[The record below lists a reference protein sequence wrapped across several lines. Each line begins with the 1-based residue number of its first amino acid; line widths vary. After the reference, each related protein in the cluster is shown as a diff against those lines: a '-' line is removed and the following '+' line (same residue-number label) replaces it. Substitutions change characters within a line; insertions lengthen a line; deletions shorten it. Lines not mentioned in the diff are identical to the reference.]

1 MLTVFSDLHCP
12 WAYVFSIRLR
22 RVRAG
27 VGQPPVAW
35 RCWPL
40 ELVNE
45 RGTPWDS
52 LSQEIP
58 VLTQLEPDH
67 FAPPRR
73 ETWPST
79 LLPAMEALKVAG
91 ELGGPQAAD
100 RFDEVARRAFFLDR
114 RDLSI
119 RPTLLDLAAG
129 AGLDRVDRAGRA
141 VGSAADHELARIAG
155 LDREAF
161 QVAFDGG
168 GHRRGVIADWQ
179 EGRRRGVEGSPHAF
193 LPDGSAVFNPG
204 IGKIIS
210 YTYTGDDGASRSGV
224 VFVTAH

>member
-1 MLTVFSDLHCP
+1 VLTVFSDLHCP

-22 RVRAG
+22 RARAG

-129 AGLDRVDRAGRA
+129 AGLDR
-141 VGSAADHELARIAG
+141 
-155 LDREAF
+155 EAF

-204 IGKIIS
+204 IGKIDWSHGIPVPREV
-210 YTYTGDDGASRSGV
+210 DEGAIASLLDRATSG
-224 VFVTAH
+224 

>member
-22 RVRAG
+22 RARTA

-45 RGTPWDS
+45 RGTPWEIVS
-52 LSQEIP
+52 SEIP

-67 FAPPRR
+67 FARPRR

-91 ELGGPQAAD
+91 DLGGPEAAD
-100 RFDEVARRAFFLDR
+100 RFDEAARRAFFLDR
-114 RDLSI
+114 RDLSL
-119 RPTLLDLAAG
+119 RPTLLDLAAET
-129 AGLDRVDRAGRA
+129 GLDRP
-141 VGSAADHELARIAG
+141 
-155 LDREAF
+155 AF
-161 QVAFDGG
+161 QSSFDGG
-168 GHRRGVIADWQ
+168 GHRRSVVADWE
-179 EGRRRGVEGSPHAF
+179 EGKRRGVEGSPHAF
-193 LPDGSAVFNPG
+193 LPDGGAVFNPG
-204 IGKIIS
+204 IGRI
-210 YTYTGDDGASRSGV
+210 DWVDGIPVPREVDEAAIAKLLQRA
-224 VFVTAH
+224 TA

>member
-1 MLTVFSDLHCP
+1 VLTVFSDLHCP
-12 WAYVFSIRLR
+12 WAYVFTIRLR
-22 RVRAG
+22 RARAEI
-27 VGQPPVAW
+27 GQPPVAW

-45 RGTPWDS
+45 RGTPWET

-79 LLPAMEALKVAG
+79 LLPAMEALKVAA
-91 ELGGPQAAD
+91 ELGGPEAAD
-100 RFDEVARRAFFLDR
+100 RFDQAARRAFFLDR

-119 RPTLLDLAAG
+119 RPTLLDLGAE
-129 AGLDRVDRAGRA
+129 AGLDRD
-141 VGSAADHELARIAG
+141 
-155 LDREAF
+155 AF
-161 QVAFDGG
+161 RDAFDGG
-168 GHRRGVIADWQ
+168 GHRRSVVADWQ

-193 LPDGSAVFNPG
+193 LPDGTAVFNPG
-204 IGKIIS
+204 IGKIDWVRGIPVPHQV
-210 YTYTGDDGASRSGV
+210 DEGAIAKLLAQA
-224 VFVTAH
+224 TAAATPA

>member
-12 WAYVFSIRLR
+12 WAYLFSIRLR
-22 RVRAG
+22 RAREGAG
-27 VGQPPVAW
+27 RPLVAW

-45 RGTPWDS
+45 RGTPWAT

-67 FAPPRR
+67 FAPPKRD
-73 ETWPST
+73 TWPST

-91 ELGGPQAAD
+91 ELGGATAAD
-100 RFDEVARRAFFLDR
+100 RFDEAARRAFFLDN

-119 RPTLLDLAAG
+119 RPTLADRATE
-129 AGLDRVDRAGRA
+129 AGLDR
-141 VGSAADHELARIAG
+141 AAF
-155 LDREAF
+155 LD
-161 QVAFDGG
+161 AFDGG
-168 GHRRGVIADWQ
+168 GHRRAVVADWQ

-193 LPDGSAVFNPG
+193 LPDGSGVFNPG
-204 IGKIIS
+204 IGKIDWVRGIPVPH
-210 YTYTGDDGASRSGV
+210 DVDEGAITRLLDKATS
-224 VFVTAH
+224 A

>member
-22 RVRAG
+22 RARAA

-40 ELVNE
+40 ELVND
-45 RGTPWDS
+45 RGTPWAT

-67 FAPPRR
+67 FSPPKR

-79 LLPAMEALKVAG
+79 FLPAMEALKVAG
-91 ELGGPQAAD
+91 ELGGPEAAD
-100 RFDEVARRAFFLDR
+100 RFDQTARRAFFLDR

-119 RPTLLDLAAG
+119 RPTLADIAAE
-129 AGLDRVDRAGRA
+129 AGLDRQRF
-141 VGSAADHELARIAG
+141 
-155 LDREAF
+155 LD
-161 QVAFDGG
+161 AFDGG
-168 GHRRGVIADWQ
+168 GLRRDVIADWE
-179 EGRRRGVEGSPHAF
+179 EGRRRGVQGSPHAF
-193 LPDGSAVFNPG
+193 LPDGTAVFNPG
-204 IGKIIS
+204 IGKVDWIRGIPVPRQV
-210 YTYTGDDGASRSGV
+210 DEGAIAKLLTAAGAPPPQSPDNPSGPPG
-224 VFVTAH
+224 

>member
-22 RVRAG
+22 RARAG

-129 AGLDRVDRAGRA
+129 AGLDR
-141 VGSAADHELARIAG
+141 
-155 LDREAF
+155 EAF

-204 IGKIIS
+204 IGKIDWFHGIPVPREV
-210 YTYTGDDGASRSGV
+210 DEGAIASLLDRATSS
-224 VFVTAH
+224 

>member
-1 MLTVFSDLHCP
+1 VLTVFSDLHCP

-22 RVRAG
+22 RARDGAG
-27 VGQPPVAW
+27 GLPVAW

-45 RGTPWDS
+45 RGTPWAT
-52 LSQEIP
+52 LSQEVP

-67 FAPPRR
+67 FAPPKR

-91 ELGGPQAAD
+91 ELGGAEAAD
-100 RFDEVARRAFFLDR
+100 RFDEAARRAFFLDN

-119 RPTLLDLAAG
+119 RPTLADVAAE
-129 AGLDRVDRAGRA
+129 AGLDR
-141 VGSAADHELARIAG
+141 AAF
-155 LDREAF
+155 LD
-161 QVAFDGG
+161 AFDGG
-168 GHRRGVIADWQ
+168 GHRRAVVADWQ

-193 LPDGSAVFNPG
+193 LPDGSGVFNPG
-204 IGKIIS
+204 VGSIDWVRGIPVPHEVDEAAIARLVEK
-210 YTYTGDDGASRSGV
+210 ASD
-224 VFVTAH
+224 TANR

>member
-22 RVRAG
+22 RARAG

-79 LLPAMEALKVAG
+79 MLPAMEALKVAG

-129 AGLDRVDRAGRA
+129 
-141 VGSAADHELARIAG
+141 AG

-204 IGKIIS
+204 IGKIDWFHGIPVPREV
-210 YTYTGDDGASRSGV
+210 DEGAIASLLDRATSG
-224 VFVTAH
+224 

>member
-22 RVRAG
+22 RARAG

-129 AGLDRVDRAGRA
+129 AGLDR
-141 VGSAADHELARIAG
+141 
-155 LDREAF
+155 EAF

-179 EGRRRGVEGSPHAF
+179 EGQRRGVEGSPHAF

-204 IGKIIS
+204 IGKIDWFHGIPVPREV
-210 YTYTGDDGASRSGV
+210 DEGAIASLLDRATSS
-224 VFVTAH
+224 

>member
-12 WAYVFSIRLR
+12 WAYVFTIRLR
-22 RVRAG
+22 RARAA

-45 RGTPWDS
+45 RGTPWET

-67 FAPPRR
+67 FAPPKR

-100 RFDEVARRAFFLDR
+100 RFDEAARRAFFLDR

-119 RPTLLDLAAG
+119 RPTLADVAAE
-129 AGLDRVDRAGRA
+129 AGLDR
-141 VGSAADHELARIAG
+141 ARF
-155 LDREAF
+155 LD
-161 QVAFDGG
+161 AFDGG
-168 GHRRGVIADWQ
+168 GHRRSVIADWQ

-193 LPDGSAVFNPG
+193 LPDGTGVFNPG
-204 IGKIIS
+204 V
-210 YTYTGDDGASRSGV
+210 GDIDWVRGIPVPHDVDEGAIAKLV
-224 VFVTAH
+224 DQATPPPAPPEPPEQA

>member
-22 RVRAG
+22 RARGEASR
-27 VGQPPVAW
+27 PPVAW

-45 RGTPWDS
+45 RGTPWET

-79 LLPAMEALKVAG
+79 FLPAMEALKVAG
-91 ELGGPQAAD
+91 ELG
-100 RFDEVARRAFFLDR
+100 V
-114 RDLSI
+114 
-119 RPTLLDLAAG
+119 TC
-129 AGLDRVDRAGRA
+129 
-141 VGSAADHELARIAG
+141 
-155 LDREAF
+155 
-161 QVAFDGG
+161 
-168 GHRRGVIADWQ
+168 
-179 EGRRRGVEGSPHAF
+179 
-193 LPDGSAVFNPG
+193 
-204 IGKIIS
+204 
-210 YTYTGDDGASRSGV
+210 RSGPSWPMSPPRPASTGPGSSTPS
-224 VFVTAH
+224 TAAATAAA

>member
-1 MLTVFSDLHCP
+1 VLTVFSDLHCP

-22 RVRAG
+22 RARAG
-27 VGQPPVAW
+27 ADQPPVAW

-40 ELVNE
+40 ELVNR
-45 RGTPWDS
+45 RGTPWET

-58 VLTQLEPDH
+58 VLSQLEPDH

-79 LLPAMEALKVAG
+79 LLPAMEALQVAG
-91 ELGGPQAAD
+91 ELGGAQAAD
-100 RFDEVARRAFFLDR
+100 RFDELARRAFFLER

-119 RPTLLDLAAG
+119 RPTLLDLAA
-129 AGLDRVDRAGRA
+129 
-141 VGSAADHELARIAG
+141 EAG

-161 QVAFDGG
+161 QDAFDGG
-168 GHRRGVIADWQ
+168 GHRRSVVADWQ

-193 LPDGSAVFNPG
+193 LPDGSGVFNPG
-204 IGKIIS
+204 IGRIEWVHGIPVPREV
-210 YTYTGDDGASRSGV
+210 DEGAIKRLLDRAAS
-224 VFVTAH
+224 A

>member
-1 MLTVFSDLHCP
+1 VLTVFSDLHCP

-22 RVRAG
+22 RARAG

-129 AGLDRVDRAGRA
+129 AGLDR
-141 VGSAADHELARIAG
+141 
-155 LDREAF
+155 EAF

-204 IGKIIS
+204 IGKIDWFHGIPVPREV
-210 YTYTGDDGASRSGV
+210 DEGAIASLLDRATSG
-224 VFVTAH
+224 

>member
-22 RVRAG
+22 RARKE
-27 VGQPPVAW
+27 VGRPPVAW

-40 ELVNE
+40 ELVNR

-58 VLTQLEPDH
+58 VLAQLEPDH
-67 FAPPRR
+67 FAPPKR

-91 ELGGPQAAD
+91 ELGGPVAAD
-100 RFDEVARRAFFLDR
+100 RFDEIARRAFFLDR

-119 RPTLLDLAAG
+119 RPILADVAVA
-129 AGLDRVDRAGRA
+129 AGLDRDAF
-141 VGSAADHELARIAG
+141 
-155 LDREAF
+155 LD
-161 QVAFDGG
+161 AFDGG
-168 GHRRGVIADWQ
+168 GHRRAVVADWQ

-193 LPDGSAVFNPG
+193 LPDGTGIFNPG
-204 IGKIIS
+204 IGKVDWARGIPVPR
-210 YTYTGDDGASRSGV
+210 DVDEGAVARLIADAGAPPP
-224 VFVTAH
+224 T